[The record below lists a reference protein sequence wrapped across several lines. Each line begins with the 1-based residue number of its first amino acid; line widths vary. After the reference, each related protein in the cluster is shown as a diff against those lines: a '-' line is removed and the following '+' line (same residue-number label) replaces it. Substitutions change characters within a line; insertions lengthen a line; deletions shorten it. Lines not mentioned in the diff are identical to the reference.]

1 MIVFALFFCILFYIF
16 YPLFNKNIHYY
27 FSESKPKKNVY
38 RNNLLDQIKELDFE
52 KEMGTISTED
62 YKLIKSSLLIEIS
75 KYVEE

>member
-1 MIVFALFFCILFYIF
+1 MIIFTLFFCILFYVF
-16 YPLFNKNIHYY
+16 YPLFNKNSHHY
-27 FSESKPKKNVY
+27 FLESMPKQNVY

-75 KYVEE
+75 KCIEE